1 MGRSRGPLRR
11 LEATLL
17 LGVAPLVRRL
27 PPRVAM
33 RLGRALGRLVHRVDA
48 HHRKLAR
55 RNVQSAL
62 HVSPAEASRIVR
74 EVFAHFG
81 RVTIEVLALPRSL
94 REPERFRIEGWE
106 HLERAHA
113 LGRGVLI
120 YSAHMGNWELFAQQQ
135 ALRGF
140 PIDFIAR
147 PLDNPWLDEAFT
159 RWRELPG
166 NRVLAKH
173 GALRLALKT
182 LKSKRS
188 LAILIDQ
195 NQRVPPRLF
204 VPFFGTL
211 AATTPTLGMLA
222 VRTGAPVVPA
232 VSIPHEDG
240 GYTFRYEAPLLVPAE
255 GTDEARADA
264 VTLAA
269 TQLLERWIRAQP
281 HTWLW
286 LHDRWK
292 GRPGAGERVL
302 S

>member
-1 MGRSRGPLRR
+1 MGQSRGPVRR
-11 LEATLL
+11 LEAMLL
-17 LGVAPLVRRL
+17 LGVAPLVRAL
-27 PPRVAM
+27 PPRVAV
-33 RLGRALGRLVHRVDA
+33 RCGRALGRLVHALDA
-48 HHRKLAR
+48 HHRGLAQ
-55 RNVQSAL
+55 RNVQAAL
-62 HVSPAEASRIVR
+62 GVTPSEARQIVR
-74 EVFAHFG
+74 DVFAHFG
-81 RVTIEVLALPRSL
+81 RVTLEVLSLPRSL
-94 REPERFRIEGWE
+94 HEPERFRIEGWE
-106 HLERAHA
+106 HLEQAHA

-135 ALRGF
+135 ALRGL

-147 PLDNPWLDEAFT
+147 PLDNPWLDRAFA

-166 NRVLAKH
+166 NRVLGKH

-204 VPFFGTL
+204 VPFFGRL

-232 VSIPHEDG
+232 IAIPHDDG
-240 GYTFRYEAPLLVPAE
+240 GYTFRYEAPLAVPPE
-255 GTDEARADA
+255 GSDEARAEA

-269 TQLLERWIRAQP
+269 TKVLETWIRAQP

-292 GRPGAGERVL
+292 GEPRPGERVL